1 MSEELHR
8 DYNNIRIY
16 IYIYI
21 YFFFFM
27 SLSWLY
33 IATGL
38 IVISIFLT
46 PEKGFHGTENNTE

>member
-1 MSEELHR
+1 MRSCTETTII
-8 DYNNIRIY
+8 YVYIYTY
-16 IYIYI
+16 IYI
-21 YFFFFM
+21 FFFFM

-46 PEKGFHGTENNTE
+46 PEKGFHGTENNRE